1 MRYRA
6 AMSLV
11 IEKTEAVPLT
21 VDSDGVIRVSGTR
34 VTLDTLA
41 EAFHQ
46 GATAVEI
53 TQQYPGLSL
62 ADVYSV
68 FGYLLRH
75 QAQISTYLDQRKER
89 RDTVRSENE
98 RRFEPQGV
106 RARLLAP
113 RV

>member
-62 ADVYSV
+62 ADSLFGIRV
-68 FGYLLRH
+68 FASTSGSDLHLSGSAEGAARH
-75 QAQISTYLDQRKER
+75 RSQRKR
-89 RDTVRSENE
+89 KT
-98 RRFEPQGV
+98 
-106 RARLLAP
+106 L
-113 RV
+113 